1 MIEIGS
7 VGKEEKNCQMR
18 AVGGLYRIFQEPST
32 PTPMKSISNI
42 TTFTTCGAHASL
54 IFGLAACSF
63 MTVPQANAADLLAH
77 YKFDETAGTNA
88 VDETGNNNATI
99 VGGVTLAQT
108 GIAGNAFLFDGTSGK
123 VERVNAATFDQ
134 AAYTTIR
141 LNGALTYSYW
151 LNSNATFSSTGRDSI
166 VGFGDSNSTV

>member
-1 MIEIGS
+1 
-7 VGKEEKNCQMR
+7 
-18 AVGGLYRIFQEPST
+18 
-32 PTPMKSISNI
+32 MKPISNI
-42 TTFTTCGAHASL
+42 PTFTTCGAHASL
-54 IFGLAACSF
+54 ILGLAAFSF
-63 MTVPQANAADLLAH
+63 LTVPQANAADLLAH

-123 VERVNAATFDQ
+123 VERINAVGIDQ
-134 AAYTTIR
+134 AAYTAIR
-141 LNGALTYSYW
+141 TSGALTFSYW
-151 LNSNATFSSTGRDSI
+151 LNSTANTAFAPVGRDSI